1 MIFNRV
7 FLLLIPIFIISCK
20 SEAEK
25 ISERNSIIDS
35 TITAFQKNLLK
46 TEIDSVFEKNHFNG
60 SISVFQNGEKLYERK
75 TVSKILRQNPK
86 STAIRFLRLVRCR
99 SNLQRF

>member
-1 MIFNRV
+1 MIFKKI
-7 FLLLIPIFIISCK
+7 LLFFIPIFIISCK

-25 ISERNSIIDS
+25 TAERNSIIDS
-35 TITAFQKNLLK
+35 TITAFQKKLLK
-46 TEIDSVFEKNHFNG
+46 TEIDSVLRKIILTEAFRSFKMVKNCM
-60 SISVFQNGEKLYERK
+60 KRK